1 MNKKRITITIPEGL
15 IHMLA
20 QELSI
25 WEEQTSKQIVLV
37 LQKWV
42 DKVIESRNQPSSYG
56 VSE

>member
-15 IHMLA
+15 IHMLD